1 MAIKDYLPSIRRS
14 DGKLDA
20 VAVFLSLLT
29 FSIFALAVVL
39 YRQEATPTF
48 EFLDDTAPVLNEGD
62 IAPGE
67 DLIIELHFKSQ
78 NELGKT
84 DIFGQLACFENRD
97 GEQVTIFSKT
107 IEFGYSINV
116 GGKEPFSKNIPWS
129 IPTPDDMPRGA
140 ECEYRH
146 AAVLANGSIQTIGA
160 SFVTSD

>member
-14 DGKLDA
+14 DGKIDA

-39 YRQEATPTF
+39 YRQDATPTF

-62 IAPGE
+62 IIPGE

-78 NELGKT
+78 NEPGKT
-84 DIFGQLACFENRD
+84 DLFGQFVCDGGYLAIA
-97 GEQVTIFSKT
+97 EQYRP
-107 IEFGYSINV
+107 YSIIV
-116 GGKEPFSKNIPWS
+116 GGGDPFEAAVPWPV
-129 IPTPDDMPRGA
+129 PTPDDLPLDSD
-140 ECEYRH
+140 CEYRH

-160 SFVTSD
+160 TFRTSK